1 MVGARHAVPLPTYS
15 LVKANWYKVWVWKS
29 YIMLS
34 FRLLGFAIQ
43 PYLGK
48 YQRLDYLEERRG
60 LETLGNMYVW
70 LTLGITE
77 H

>member
-1 MVGARHAVPLPTYS
+1 MPCPYNIYS

-34 FRLLGFAIQ
+34 FRLLAFAIQ

-60 LETLGNMYVW
+60 LETLGIMYVW